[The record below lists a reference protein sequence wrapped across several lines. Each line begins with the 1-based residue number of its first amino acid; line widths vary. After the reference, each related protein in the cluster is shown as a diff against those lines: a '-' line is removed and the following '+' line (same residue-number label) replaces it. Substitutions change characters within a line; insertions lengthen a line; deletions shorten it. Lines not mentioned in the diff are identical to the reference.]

1 MKWLLVFLGG
11 GLGSAARVGIGLWL
25 NPVIKSF
32 PIATLIANGMAA
44 LIIGLMFAIRKGD
57 TQSASWWL
65 IAAGFC
71 GGLSTF
77 STFNLETAQLMR
89 DGQIAFA
96 VLNIVLSVLIC
107 TAITWWVAF
116 HLRA

>member
-11 GLGSAARVGIGLWL
+11 GLGSAARFGIGLWV

-32 PIATLIANGMAA
+32 PLATFIANALAA
-44 LIIGLMFAIRKGD
+44 IIIGALFAIRKGD
-57 TQSASWWL
+57 THSPVWWL

-89 DGQIAFA
+89 DGQIALA

>member
-11 GLGSAARVGIGLWL
+11 GLGSAARFGIGLWV
-25 NPVIKSF
+25 NPVFKSF
-32 PIATLIANGMAA
+32 PLATFIANTLAA
-44 LIIGLMFAIRKGD
+44 LIIGLVFAIRKGE
-57 TQSASWWL
+57 TQSVAWWL

-89 DGQIAFA
+89 DGQIAWA
-96 VLNIVLSVLIC
+96 VLNIVFSVLIC
-107 TAITWWVAF
+107 TAITWWLAF